1 MSSTPWHDPAAP
13 DPFSAW
19 HGVHARVAHLLR
31 HPDDPAFVGELDA
44 LCEVILQ
51 TVDAA
56 PEASLF
62 EMIYGE
68 EIAGYAIAIPVG
80 ILIGLSQ
87 RLYQAINPLIQ
98 LFKPVSPLA
107 WLPSFSRAW

>member
-19 HGVHARVAHLLR
+19 HGVHARMAHLLR
-31 HPDDPAFVGELDA
+31 HPTDPGFIGELDA

-51 TVDAA
+51 TVDAE

-62 EMIYGE
+62 EMIYG
-68 EIAGYAIAIPVG
+68 
-80 ILIGLSQ
+80 
-87 RLYQAINPLIQ
+87 
-98 LFKPVSPLA
+98 
-107 WLPSFSRAW
+107 